1 MFEQG
6 SKDDPTLHIYTD
18 GACSGNPGFGGW
30 ACVLLYHGYKKE
42 LSGGAKS
49 TTNNRMELTAV
60 IQALRCLKKAV
71 PTIVYS
77 DSSYVVN
84 AFKQGWVLSW
94 QANNWLNST
103 KKKVS
108 NKDLW
113 QELVALVDEYQV
125 NFVKVKGHSDNF
137 YNNRCDELAVG
148 EWKKLKA
155 ESRQLNY

>member
-1 MFEQG
+1 MTQQA

-30 ACVLLYHGYKKE
+30 ACVLLYRGYKKE
-42 LSGGAKS
+42 LSGGCVS

-60 IQALRCLKKAV
+60 IEALRCLKQHV

-84 AFKQGWVLSW
+84 AFNQGWVISW

-103 KKKVS
+103 KKEVS

-113 QELVALVDEYQV
+113 QDLISLVEEYNV
-125 NFVKVKGHSDNF
+125 TFVKVKGHSDNQ
-137 YNNRCDELAVG
+137 YNNRCDELAVA
-148 EWKKLKA
+148 EWKKLKQQA
-155 ESRQLNY
+155 VPKF